1 MAKCYLRAVG
11 VLAVRDLDDD
21 LHGAGVLVAEI
32 LHPAGDR
39 VPAGPVSDSIPKLG
53 LDGEL
58 RLEYVKGYL
67 AFIASMITFG
77 LSFIVGWVKEYAVAI
92 R

>member
-21 LHGAGVLVAEI
+21 LHGAGVLVAEV

-39 VPAGPVSDSIPKLG
+39 VPACPVGDSVPELG
-53 LDGEL
+53 LDRGNL
-58 RLEYVKGYL
+58 
-67 AFIASMITFG
+67 
-77 LSFIVGWVKEYAVAI
+77 KETLYSLVQ
-92 R
+92 